1 MSSTT
6 RISGSSTQPI
16 PSDRGAYGADREER
30 VRIAK
35 VGGRREGID
44 IRGALERLRRLL
56 ASGEPLR
63 DDVPR
68 GYYLNILV

>member
-1 MSSTT
+1 MANNIRITGST
-6 RISGSSTQPI
+6 TQPI
-16 PSDRGAYGADREER
+16 VGDRNSYGAEREER
-30 VRIAK
+30 SRASRSSR
-35 VGGRREGID
+35 GEGMD

>member
-1 MSSTT
+1 MATT
-6 RISGSSTQPI
+6 RISGSTTTPI
-16 PSDRGAYGADREER
+16 PGERGQYGADRDGA
-30 VRIAK
+30 VRTTPART
-35 VGGRREGID
+35 RRSGPD

>member
-1 MSSTT
+1 MGSTT
-6 RISGSSTQPI
+6 RISGSTTTPI
-16 PSDRGAYGADREER
+16 PGERGQYGADRDGA
-30 VRIAK
+30 VRGESVRTK
-35 VGGRREGID
+35 RRGPD

-68 GYYLNILV
+68 GYYLNIVV

>member
-1 MSSTT
+1 MSTSTP
-6 RISGSSTQPI
+6 ISRGTSNPI
-16 PSDRGAYGADREER
+16 PSDRAPYGRDRDER
-30 VRIAK
+30 TPRAR
-35 VGGRREGID
+35 GGLLRGGSD

>member
-1 MSSTT
+1 MVNSV
-6 RISGSSTQPI
+6 RISGSSSNPI
-16 PSDRGAYGADREER
+16 QRDRSAYGAEREER
-30 VRIAK
+30 VRLARSS
-35 VGGRREGID
+35 GRDGPD

-56 ASGEPLR
+56 ASGQPLR

>member
-1 MSSTT
+1 MASTT
-6 RISGSSTQPI
+6 RISGSTTQPI
-16 PSDRGAYGADREER
+16 LGDRASYGTDRDER
-30 VRIAK
+30 VRPARSI
-35 VGGRREGID
+35 RRDGPD

>member
-1 MSSTT
+1 MASTT
-6 RISGSSTQPI
+6 RISKSATQPI
-16 PSDRGAYGADREER
+16 PRDRGAYGSDREER

-35 VGGRREGID
+35 AGSRREGPD

>member
-1 MSSTT
+1 MASTT

-16 PSDRGAYGADREER
+16 PADRGAYGSGSEER
-30 VRIAK
+30 VRIARS
-35 VGGRREGID
+35 GSRREGPD

-68 GYYLNILV
+68 GYYLNIVV

>member
-6 RISGSSTQPI
+6 RISGSSTQPVV
-16 PSDRGAYGADREER
+16 SDRGSYGADREER

-35 VGGRREGID
+35 IGRRDGPD

-68 GYYLNILV
+68 GYYLNIIV

>member
-1 MSSTT
+1 MATT
-6 RISGSSTQPI
+6 NRISGSTTTPI
-16 PSDRGAYGADREER
+16 PGERGQYGADRDGA
-30 VRIAK
+30 VRTAPVRAK
-35 VGGRREGID
+35 SIGPD

>member
-1 MSSTT
+1 MSSNI
-6 RISGSSTQPI
+6 RISGSTTQPVVA
-16 PSDRGAYGADREER
+16 DRGSYGADREER
-30 VRIAK
+30 TRGSRTA
-35 VGGRREGID
+35 RRDGPD
-44 IRGALERLRRLL
+44 IRGALERLRRIL

>member
-6 RISGSSTQPI
+6 RISGPSTQPVVG
-16 PSDRGAYGADREER
+16 DRSSYGSDREER
-30 VRIAK
+30 VR
-35 VGGRREGID
+35 VGKLLRRDGPD
-44 IRGALERLRRLL
+44 IRGALERLRRIL